1 MKKLDVRNLKLDFAW
16 VIDISIFELFD
27 LCGFLNFY
35 LCLFLG
41 WGIEEGV
48 VEKLCLNLS
57 TTPI

>member
-1 MKKLDVRNLKLDFAW
+1 MLDFAW
-16 VIDISIFELFD
+16 VIEFSIFRVFELFD
-27 LCGFLNFY
+27 LCGFLKFY

-57 TTPI
+57 TTP